1 MNNINRIQER
11 PLKTV
16 FIISIPIIAI
26 IFLQTLYS
34 VIDAFWIAGLGES
47 AIIAVGYVLNIWYI
61 LQKLGEGI
69 GRSSN
74 ILSSTALG
82 AKDYSQANNIACHGL
97 IIILGLSIIL
107 PIIFIIFINPICYLG
122 HLERYSIL
130 ITDYFIIPSI
140 FIVFFS

>member
-11 PLKTV
+11 PLKMV

-82 AKDYSQANNIACHGL
+82 A
-97 IIILGLSIIL
+97 
-107 PIIFIIFINPICYLG
+107 
-122 HLERYSIL
+122 R
-130 ITDYFIIPSI
+130 IIPRQTVNFTSI
-140 FIVFFS
+140 QSP